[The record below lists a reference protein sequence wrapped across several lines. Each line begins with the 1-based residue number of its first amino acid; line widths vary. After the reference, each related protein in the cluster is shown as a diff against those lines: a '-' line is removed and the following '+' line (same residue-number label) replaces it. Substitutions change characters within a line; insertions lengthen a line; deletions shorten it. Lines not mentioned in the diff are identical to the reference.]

1 MDSSSPGWREKNMID
16 IKSLTLPELQEEM
29 EKIGTCYME
38 QEESTTHLE
47 QTVAHMKQTFAD
59 AGGSETQK

>member
-1 MDSSSPGWREKNMID
+1 MID

-59 AGGSETQK
+59 GGGSETQK